1 MILSGRGELDNLV
14 KKWVGRMNFELCGP
28 DGDIDLRSPSFE
40 FQLIIII
47 VSGKCM

>member
-1 MILSGRGELDNLV
+1 MVEVNWRLDNLV

-40 FQLIIII
+40 LQLIIII
-47 VSGKCM
+47 VSDKCI